1 MIALLPGESRALFPR
16 LMDEMY
22 GQRLAAARAHAMQ
35 PYGAVHR
42 LAVVDYFDS
51 LDPLY
56 VLALD
61 EMECVAGAL
70 RLLPTAGVT
79 MLNAAF
85 AGGLPDG
92 LRVESPL
99 IWEAS
104 RLTLHAVGDAR
115 ATEAAIDRTI
125 GQLGVAL
132 NAIAET
138 AALTH
143 MIGVFDRSMHR
154 LLSHRGCAGET
165 LAPPMRIDGADM
177 FAVLYEVGAA
187 MNAPFKSLAGD
198 ATAPPIN
205 LADLERLRQ
214 TGCCRS

>member
-22 GQRLAAARAHAMQ
+22 GLRLGAAHAHAGR
-35 PYGAVHR
+35 PSGAVHR

-61 EMECVAGAL
+61 ETECVAGAL
-70 RLLPTAGVT
+70 RVLPTAGVT
-79 MLNAAF
+79 MLNDAF
-85 AGGLPDG
+85 AGAAPDG
-92 LRVESPL
+92 IRVESPL

-104 RLTLHAVGDAR
+104 RLTLRAAGDFR
-115 ATEAAIDRTI
+115 ATDVASDCTI

-132 NAIAET
+132 NAIAEA

-143 MIGVFDRSMHR
+143 VIGVFDRSMHR
-154 LLSHRGCAGET
+154 LLSQRGCAGET
-165 LAPPMRIDGADM
+165 LAWSMRIDGADM
-177 FAVLYEVGAA
+177 CAVLYEVGAA
-187 MNAPFKSLAGD
+187 MNAPFKSLAG

-205 LADLERLRQ
+205 LADLEKLRQ
-214 TGCCRS
+214 TGCRS

>member
-1 MIALLPGESRALFPR
+1 MIALLPGQSRALFPR
-16 LMDEMY
+16 LMDEIY
-22 GQRLAAARAHAMQ
+22 DLRLGAAHAHAGR
-35 PYGAVHR
+35 PSGAVHR

-61 EMECVAGAL
+61 AAECVAGAL
-70 RLLPTAGVT
+70 RLLPTTGVT
-79 MLNAAF
+79 MLNDAF
-85 AGGLPDG
+85 AGAPPDG

-104 RLTLHAVGDAR
+104 RLTLRGAGDSR
-115 ATEAAIDRTI
+115 ATDSMDRAI

-132 NAIAET
+132 NAIAEA

-143 MIGVFDRSMHR
+143 LIGVFDESMHR

-165 LAPPMRIDGADM
+165 FAPPIRIDGADM
-177 FAVLYEVGAA
+177 FALVYEVGAA
-187 MNAPFKSLAGD
+187 MDASFRNLAGD
-198 ATAPPIN
+198 VIAPPLN
-205 LADLERLRQ
+205 LADAERLRQ
-214 TGCCRS
+214 TSCRS

>member
-22 GQRLAAARAHAMQ
+22 GLRLAAAHAHAGR
-35 PYGAVHR
+35 PSGAVHR
-42 LAVVDYFDS
+42 LAVLDYFDS

-56 VLALD
+56 VLVLD
-61 EMECVAGAL
+61 ERECVAGAL
-70 RLLPTAGVT
+70 RLLPTSGVT
-79 MLNAAF
+79 MLNDAF
-85 AGGLPDG
+85 AGAAPDG
-92 LRVESPL
+92 IRVESPL

-104 RLTLHAVGDAR
+104 RLTLRAAGDFPA
-115 ATEAAIDRTI
+115 ADVAIDRTI

-132 NAIAET
+132 NAIAQT

-143 MIGVFDRSMHR
+143 VIGVFDESLHR
-154 LLSHRGCAGET
+154 LLSQRGCAGET
-165 LAPPMRIDGADM
+165 LATQMRIDGADM

-187 MNAPFKSLAGD
+187 MDTPFRSLAGD

-214 TGCCRS
+214 TGCRS

>member
-22 GQRLAAARAHAMQ
+22 GLRLAAARAHAGR
-35 PYGAVHR
+35 PSEAVHR
-42 LAVVDYFDS
+42 FAVVDYFDS

-85 AGGLPDG
+85 AGTLPDG

-104 RLTLHAVGDAR
+104 RLTFRASGDAP
-115 ATEAAIDRTI
+115 AMDRTI

-143 MIGVFDRSMHR
+143 MIGVFDASMHR

-165 LAPPMRIDGADM
+165 FAPPMRIDGADM

-187 MNAPFKSLAGD
+187 MNAPFKSLAGP

-214 TGCCRS
+214 MGCWR

>member
-22 GQRLAAARAHAMQ
+22 GLRLGAAHAHAGR
-35 PYGAVHR
+35 PSGAVHR

-61 EMECVAGAL
+61 ETECVAGAL
-70 RLLPTAGVT
+70 RVLPTAGVT
-79 MLNAAF
+79 MLNDAF
-85 AGGLPDG
+85 AGAAPDG
-92 LRVESPL
+92 IRVESPL

-104 RLTLHAVGDAR
+104 RLTLRAAGDFR
-115 ATEAAIDRTI
+115 ATDVASDRTI

-132 NAIAET
+132 NAIAEA

-143 MIGVFDRSMHR
+143 VIGVFDRSMHR
-154 LLSHRGCAGET
+154 LLSQRGCAGET
-165 LAPPMRIDGADM
+165 LARSMRIDGADM
-177 FAVLYEVGAA
+177 CAVLYEVGAA
-187 MNAPFKSLAGD
+187 MNAPFKSLAG

-205 LADLERLRQ
+205 LADLEKLRQ
-214 TGCCRS
+214 TGCRS

>member
-16 LMDEMY
+16 LMGEMY
-22 GQRLAAARAHAMQ
+22 DLRLGAARAHA
-35 PYGAVHR
+35 GRSSAAVHR

-61 EMECVAGAL
+61 EMEGVAGAL
-70 RLLPTAGVT
+70 RILPTTGVT
-79 MLNAAF
+79 MLNHGF
-85 AGGLPDG
+85 AGAAPDG

-104 RLTLHAVGDAR
+104 RLTLRAAGDSP

-132 NAIAET
+132 NAIAEA

-143 MIGVFDRSMHR
+143 VIGVFDSSMHR
-154 LLSHRGCAGET
+154 LLSHRGCPGET
-165 LAPPMRIDGADM
+165 LAPPMRIDGADI

-187 MNAPFKSLAGD
+187 MDAPFRSLAGD
-198 ATAPPIN
+198 ASAPPIN

-214 TGCCRS
+214 TGCWS